1 MENQEH
7 QHHEHG
13 HAENTEERDYL
24 VRGTALEGKVRAFA
38 VRSTKLVE
46 ELRQRHD
53 TYPTATAA
61 LGRTLTTAAMM
72 GAMLK
77 GEEKLTIQVKGNGPL
92 GQIVADANAKG
103 EVRGYVDHPHVHL
116 PSNAMG
122 KLDVAGAV
130 GTEGFLYVIK
140 DLGLKEPYRGSVPIV
155 SGELGDDFTY
165 YFAASEQTPSAVGLG
180 VLVAPD
186 NSVISAGGLIVQL
199 LPGLSDDEIDAIE
212 RAIST
217 LPPVSALID
226 QGLSPEELIKWVLP
240 DVQIQETMDI
250 VFRCECSRERVER
263 TLISLGY
270 DEIQA
275 IIEEQGVAEVVCHF
289 CNEAYQFEREDL
301 EHILEQTR
309 Q

>member
-1 MENQEH
+1 MEH
-7 QHHEHG
+7 I
-13 HAENTEERDYL
+13 EEKDYL
-24 VRGTALEGKVRAFA
+24 VRGTALGGKVRAFA
-38 VRSTKLVE
+38 VRSTNLVE
-46 ELRQRHD
+46 ELRRRHD
-53 TYPTATAA
+53 TFPTATAA

-155 SGELGDDFTY
+155 SGELGEDFTY
-165 YFAASEQTPSAVGLG
+165 YFAASEQTPSAVGIG

-186 NSVISAGGLIVQL
+186 NSVISSGGLIVQL
-199 LPGLSDDEIDAIE
+199 LPGLSDEEIDAIE
-212 RAIST
+212 QAISA

-226 QGLSPEELIKWVLP
+226 QGLSPEEVLKWVLP
-240 DVQIQETMDI
+240 DVQVQESMDI
-250 VFRCECSRERVER
+250 HFRCQCSRERVER
-263 TLISLGY
+263 TLVSLGSE
-270 DEIQA
+270 EIEA

-301 EHILEQTR
+301 ESILERTR
-309 Q
+309 G